1 MRTPPALFATFGSL
15 LALAAAVPVHAQQ
28 CTVPNTLVN
37 GQVADATDV
46 MENFNAVANC
56 VENARADGVSHEGAP
71 SAGEIAVF
79 TSPTGISGGDLT
91 GDVSTA
97 GSTATQLAPSGVTPG
112 TYYNPTIVVD
122 TKGRITSALNGSSS
136 GGSGGGGA
144 GVNWV
149 QLSLANPD
157 AETGTT
163 ADWTMIGGGFT
174 ALGTPPTNHAFT
186 PYKGNF
192 VFLVSANA
200 NPQMYQDFDLSSYAA
215 AIDNGTVRI
224 QLEAEAADTWSI
236 GEQPYLS
243 VLFLDAAGTVTTR
256 IVSPAQAES
265 IGSGQWR
272 HIVVEGRVPGQTRS
286 ARLMLWAKRRD
297 GTQNNVAFDEIRAFV
312 GEE

>member
-1 MRTPPALFATFGSL
+1 MRIISGLSVMIGSL
-15 LALAAAVPVHAQQ
+15 LASAASAQVPQ

-56 VENARADGVSHEGAP
+56 VENARGDGVTHEGTP

-79 TSPTGISGGDLT
+79 TSPTGVTGGDLT
-91 GDVSTA
+91 GDVSTS
-97 GSTATQLAPSGVTPG
+97 GSTATQLAPTGVTPG

-122 TKGRITSALNGSSS
+122 TKGRITSASNGSA

-144 GVNWV
+144 GVSWV

-157 AETGTT
+157 AESGTT
-163 ADWTMIGGGFT
+163 TGWTMVGNGFT
-174 ALGTPPTNHAFT
+174 ALSTPPTNHDFV

-192 VFLVSANA
+192 LFLASASSS
-200 NPQMYQDFDLSSYAA
+200 PQMYQDFDLGSYAA
-215 AIDNGTVRI
+215 AIDNGAVRI
-224 QLEAEAADTWSI
+224 MMEAEAADTWST
-236 GEQPYLS
+236 GEQPYLA
-243 VLFLDAAGTVTTR
+243 VLFLDAAGTVMTR
-256 IVSPAQAES
+256 IVSATQAES

-272 HIVVEGRVPGQTRS
+272 HIIVEGKVPSLTRS
-286 ARLMLWAKRRD
+286 ARFLLWAKRRD
-297 GTQNNVAFDEIRAFV
+297 GTQNNVAFDEIRAFI

>member
-1 MRTPPALFATFGSL
+1 MRIISGLSVMIGSL
-15 LALAAAVPVHAQQ
+15 LASAASAQVPQ

-56 VENARADGVSHEGAP
+56 VENARGDGVTHEGTP

-79 TSPTGISGGDLT
+79 TSPTGVTGGDLT
-91 GDVSTA
+91 GDVSTS

-112 TYYNPTIVVD
+112 TYYNSTIVVD
-122 TKGRITSALNGSSS
+122 AKGRVLSASNGSA

-149 QLSLANPD
+149 QISLTNPD

-163 ADWTMIGGGFT
+163 SGWAMTGGGFISSGPISSSSHSY
-174 ALGTPPTNHAFT
+174 A
-186 PYKGNF
+186 PYKGQFAF
-192 VFLVSANA
+192 VATANA
-200 NPQMYQDFDLSSYAA
+200 NPQMYQDFDLSSFASA
-215 AIDNGTVRI
+215 VDEGRVRI
-224 QLEAEAADTWSI
+224 MLEAEAGDTWST
-236 GEQPYLS
+236 GEQPYLA
-243 VLFLDAAGTVTTR
+243 VLFLDAAGTVMTR
-256 IVSPAQAES
+256 IVSATQAES

-272 HIVVEGRVPGQTRS
+272 HIIVEGKVPSLTRS
-286 ARLMLWAKRRD
+286 ARFLLWAKRRD
-297 GTQNNVAFDEIRAFV
+297 GTQNNVAFDEIRAFI